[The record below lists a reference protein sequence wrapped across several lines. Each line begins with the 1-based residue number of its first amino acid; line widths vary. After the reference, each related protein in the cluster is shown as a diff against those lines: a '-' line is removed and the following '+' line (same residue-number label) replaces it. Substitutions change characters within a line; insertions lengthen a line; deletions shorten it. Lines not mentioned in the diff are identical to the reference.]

1 MEICLVWV
9 FIGRFSFKFIML
21 ERKAGEVRY
30 TVTLGCVLCGCFAK
44 SSAFKGAGQML
55 AVVCGHT
62 MAADPKKNGWG
73 EEPLHQQVILQKK
86 LVQWP
91 SQCIHTKRNAVSHSW
106 KNTEAF
112 LFLNFGLSVH
122 SCNNVDSSD
131 GILNDHSKNAQKAP
145 C

>member
-9 FIGRFSFKFIML
+9 FIGRFSFKFILL

-73 EEPLHQQVILQKK
+73 EEPFT
-86 LVQWP
+86 
-91 SQCIHTKRNAVSHSW
+91 SASHLA
-106 KNTEAF
+106 EEIGPVAI
-112 LFLNFGLSVH
+112 SVH
-122 SCNNVDSSD
+122 PHQEERSEPFLEKYR
-131 GILNDHSKNAQKAP
+131 GILIPKFWAKCP
-145 C
+145 